1 MSLLSHGVTVVMCV
15 TVVTYV
21 IVAGDS
27 SDVCDTWRD
36 SSSMRDSCDM
46 RDSIASSTLHTSLLS
61 HMRDSSSTVVHVLSY
76 VTVVPWTS
84 VTVAYYDSSYVVT
97 TATCVTVVTC
107 VGLSKFRYAK

>member
-1 MSLLSHGVTVVMCV
+1 MCVTPGVTVVPCV
-15 TVVTYV
+15 TVVTCV
-21 IVAGDS
+21 TV
-27 SDVCDTWRD
+27 
-36 SSSMRDSCDM
+36 
-46 RDSIASSTLHTSLLS
+46 ASSTLHTSLLS